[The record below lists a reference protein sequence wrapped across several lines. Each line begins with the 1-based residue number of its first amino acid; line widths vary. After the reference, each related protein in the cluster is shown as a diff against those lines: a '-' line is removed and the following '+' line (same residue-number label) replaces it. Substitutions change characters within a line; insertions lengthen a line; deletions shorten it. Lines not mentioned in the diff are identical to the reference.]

1 MTPAE
6 SRILSRIERLLGNGS
21 LAAME
26 KAAALILKHSDLMT
40 LDRPF
45 QISLMRRMG
54 QWRDQ
59 YQAIQADIERMD
71 DGASGML
78 YRMTEVPDYQMWM
91 GPIKSSP
98 ERPREPIKPSRRAGT
113 PDNNISNDEV
123 NRFFDL
129 VENEGLE
136 RIFADGACLLNGRLV
151 MRPII
156 TLGECIVEY
165 EPIAKAYRERR
176 IKRPWDPSKR
186 KPDIAMGID
195 FGLLA
200 AMAASK
206 WTYRVWDD
214 AVGRLPPD
222 HRFFPRDGKR
232 PGWKT
237 TTRTLE
243 MRGLLEKQRS
253 QTWALSEQGQQ
264 VASTKLV
271 PAWHGLCS
279 KNNDKP

>member
-1 MTPAE
+1 MSPAE
-6 SRILSRIERLLGNGS
+6 SRILCRIERLLAKGS

-26 KAAALILKHSDLMT
+26 EAAALIFKHSDLMT

-54 QWRDQ
+54 RWRDQ
-59 YQAIQADIERMD
+59 YDAIQADIERMD

-78 YRMTEVPDYQMWM
+78 YRMTEVPDYQKWM
-91 GPIKSSP
+91 NPMKSSP
-98 ERPREPIKPSRRAGT
+98 ERPREPVKPSRRAGT
-113 PDNNISNDEV
+113 PDDNISNDEMTE
-123 NRFFDL
+123 FLEL
-129 VENEGLE
+129 VENEGLK
-136 RIFADGACLLNGRLV
+136 RVFADGACVLNGCLV

-156 TLGECIVEY
+156 TLGECVVEY

-176 IKRPWDPSKR
+176 IERPWDPSTR
-186 KPDIAMGID
+186 KPDIAMGLD

-214 AVGRLPPD
+214 AVGRLPPN

-253 QTWALSEQGQQ
+253 KTWALSELGQQ
-264 VASTKLV
+264 VVSTKLA
-271 PAWHGLCS
+271 PAWRDLSG
-279 KNNDKP
+279 KNED